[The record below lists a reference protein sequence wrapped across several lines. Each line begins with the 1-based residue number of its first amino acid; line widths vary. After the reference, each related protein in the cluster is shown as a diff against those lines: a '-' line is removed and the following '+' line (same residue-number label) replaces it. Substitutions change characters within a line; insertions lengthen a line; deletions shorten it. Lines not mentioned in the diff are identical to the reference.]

1 MSRDGREA
9 RKQDGTRMRHAIKH
23 PVVHNVPTNNL
34 IVPRHASLIT
44 ISPSTSF
51 AHEYEFS
58 RTYARSRTNRP
69 GHPTLYIYIYIFRL
83 EMDKNLKNE
92 IIALITRV
100 ITLQLTSHFFPFPN
114 WIKSWKIASWLS
126 IIISSINLYRF
137 VTTPLK
143 YINYSHLNYFHKFIS
158 RS

>member
-1 MSRDGREA
+1 MSRDRRET

-51 AHEYEFS
+51 SHEYEFS

-69 GHPTLYIYIYIFRL
+69 GHPILHTHIYIYTYRL

-92 IIALITRV
+92 IIALITCV
-100 ITLQLTSHFFPFPN
+100 VTLQLTSHFFSHSQ
-114 WIKSWKIASWLS
+114 IEL
-126 IIISSINLYRF
+126 NLGKLHRGFRLLARYDKF
-137 VTTPLK
+137 VDL
-143 YINYSHLNYFHKFIS
+143 
-158 RS
+158 